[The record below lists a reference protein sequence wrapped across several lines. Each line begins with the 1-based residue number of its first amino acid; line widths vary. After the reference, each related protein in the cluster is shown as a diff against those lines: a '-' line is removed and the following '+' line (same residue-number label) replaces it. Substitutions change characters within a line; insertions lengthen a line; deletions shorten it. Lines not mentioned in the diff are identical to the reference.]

1 MSRMNHVR
9 RGLGIVEAL
18 IALSITAA
26 LLTAVGAAFTASAKA
41 MTVNDEFFR
50 STQAARVALQ
60 RILWQVRNGSVDD
73 TSAANSLHL
82 ITNTVYDD
90 LGNIVKQP
98 QDVTYKLVT
107 ESDPTKGPMR
117 LVMVN
122 NTNNQTYELAK
133 NVTTAISTTSPFVV
147 ELGQDYNHT
156 TCVSRVSVVLAVKVG
171 TNEVLVSGAAAPR
184 RNMAY

>member
-1 MSRMNHVR
+1 MSGINTLR
-9 RGLGIVEAL
+9 RGLGMIEAM
-18 IALSITAA
+18 IALAITAA

-73 TSAANSLHL
+73 TSTANSLHL

-90 LGNIVKQP
+90 SGNVIKQP
-98 QDVTYKLVT
+98 QDVTYSLVT

-122 NTNNQTYELAK
+122 NANNQTYELAK
-133 NVTTAISTTSPFVV
+133 NVTTAVSSSSPFVV
-147 ELGQDYNHT
+147 ELGQDYNNT

-171 TNEVLVSGAAAPR
+171 VNEVLVSGAAAPR